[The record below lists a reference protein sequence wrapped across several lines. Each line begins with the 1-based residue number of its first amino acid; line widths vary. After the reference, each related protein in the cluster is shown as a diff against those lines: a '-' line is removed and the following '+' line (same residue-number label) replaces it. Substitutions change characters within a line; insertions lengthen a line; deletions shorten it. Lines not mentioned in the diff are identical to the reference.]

1 MLQIL
6 LQSILL
12 HKYSVAS
19 TINLRRLHT
28 TSCILW
34 VRVSCALLVTKYRCS
49 PSLLPVLLPSSLS
62 EEELSLIMTSV
73 KTRRAVEGRAAKG
86 PCWRH
91 LYATAQNRDLW
102 SLKVSKMRRATTR
115 TRIQISVKVRTWTRL
130 TGTVQHGTG
139 VRGTVQYSNAAYR
152 SDFSGCIKRYI
163 GVPGVPFSS
172 WSAECMEAARLTAA
186 CHLSILQ
193 HT

>member
-102 SLKVSKMRRATTR
+102 RFRRWGGLLLGPEYRSRWKFGLELGWQVQFSTAQECAVQFSTAMR
-115 TRIQISVKVRTWTRL
+115 
-130 TGTVQHGTG
+130 HTG
-139 VRGTVQYSNAAYR
+139 VISLAA
-152 SDFSGCIKRYI
+152 
-163 GVPGVPFSS
+163 
-172 WSAECMEAARLTAA
+172 
-186 CHLSILQ
+186 
-193 HT
+193 